1 MKHAALL
8 FALALSAG
16 ACAQGV
22 PAEPR
27 NRFAATEVAAERFVL
42 GALAVERHG
51 KRGRPLILIPGL
63 ASGSW
68 VWQDAIRTFR
78 DDHVLYVVTLPGF
91 DGRAPVAGNQLDAV
105 QASLQQLI
113 ASRKL
118 ARPVLVGHSMGGTL
132 SLALAQQ
139 HPDLVGGIVTIDGLP
154 VFPGTEDMAPEQ
166 RPALAA
172 GITRRMAGLTPP
184 AFAAQQRQYMRSI
197 GVVDMARADELAKLT
212 GRSDPAATV
221 DYMAAV
227 MAQDLRPGLGK
238 IKAPVLVLAPFFEL
252 DATDPNAGLD
262 SKVGYY
268 TELMSGTPKVS
279 VIGIPGARHFA
290 MIDQPQPVTDAIR
303 SFLKSL

>member
-8 FALALSAG
+8 IALALTAG
-16 ACAQGV
+16 AYAQGV
-22 PAEPR
+22 PNEAR
-27 NRFAATEVAAERFVL
+27 NRFAATEVAVERFEV

-51 KRGRPLILIPGL
+51 KRGRPLILVPGL

-91 DGRAPVAGNQLDAV
+91 DGRAPVAGNQLEAV

-113 ASRKL
+113 SSRKL
-118 ARPVLVGHSMGGTL
+118 AKPVLVGHSMGGTL
-132 SLALAQQ
+132 ALAIAQQ
-139 HPDLVGGIVTIDGLP
+139 QPDLVGGVVTIDGLP

-172 GITRRMAGLTPP
+172 GIARRMAGLTP
-184 AFAAQQRQYMRSI
+184 AGFASQQQQYMRSI

-221 DYMAAV
+221 QYMAAV
-227 MAQDLRPGLGK
+227 MAQDMRPGLGQ

-252 DATDPNAGLD
+252 DANDPNAGLD
-262 SKVGYY
+262 NKVGYY
-268 TELMSGTPKVS
+268 TELMSGTGKVS
-279 VIGIPGARHFA
+279 VVGIPGARHFA
-290 MIDQPQPVTDAIR
+290 MIDQPQRVTDAIR